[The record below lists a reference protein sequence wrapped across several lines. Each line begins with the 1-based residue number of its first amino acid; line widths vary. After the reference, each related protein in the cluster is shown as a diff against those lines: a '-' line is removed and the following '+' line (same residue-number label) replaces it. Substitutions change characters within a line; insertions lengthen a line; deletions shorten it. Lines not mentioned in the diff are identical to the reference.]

1 MYPTTDLF
9 LFGDVCPCQFLPE
22 CIDLMLLLASLLSL
36 FEPNLRLVECVLQIF
51 NGTRFVN
58 QNLRSVR
65 GILETY

>member
-1 MYPTTDLF
+1 
-9 LFGDVCPCQFLPE
+9 
-22 CIDLMLLLASLLSL
+22 MLLLASLLSL

-65 GILETY
+65 GILETYWVFFAELTQLCTPQEKL

>member
-1 MYPTTDLF
+1 
-9 LFGDVCPCQFLPE
+9 
-22 CIDLMLLLASLLSL
+22 MLLLASLLSL

-58 QNLRSVR
+58 QNLRSLR